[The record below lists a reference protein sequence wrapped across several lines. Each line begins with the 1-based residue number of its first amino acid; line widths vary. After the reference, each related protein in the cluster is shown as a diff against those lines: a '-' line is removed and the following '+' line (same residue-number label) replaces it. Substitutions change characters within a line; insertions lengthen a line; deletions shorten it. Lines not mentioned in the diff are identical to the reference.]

1 MSPSDDPSARFFS
14 LSLSLI
20 RNIFDDAIIHLTSAP
35 RRRTSSSL
43 ATLIHRIA
51 FGISSIASHFVAS
64 ILIFIPSS
72 DGYNSVVLFSRSD
85 DVISKT
91 VPFRICADG
100 SCGWRNWPVA
110 PRASRTRR
118 CHRTIPFCLWS
129 PASTGRTSP
138 VCQSH
143 LSVSP
148 CFVFFCFFCTRY
160 QFSAM
165 LLGSLTIPI
174 DQLPSLHC

>member
-1 MSPSDDPSARFFS
+1 MT
-14 LSLSLI
+14 LSSNWHQHRRDGLLRAWPRWFI
-20 RNIFDDAIIHLTSAP
+20 GLHLEFLRLP
-35 RRRTSSSL
+35 
-43 ATLIHRIA
+43 
-51 FGISSIASHFVAS
+51 
-64 ILIFIPSS
+64 
-72 DGYNSVVLFSRSD
+72 
-85 DVISKT
+85 VISLHRSLFLYRVRMGTTRWFCLVALMT